1 MSTARVRRYPGSRP
15 SQTPRASA
23 EPARRHSFMTTAAA
37 LPFKDE
43 SESKG
48 DRAMAV
54 PARRIK
60 DSFAA
65 TDPRC
70 D

>member
-1 MSTARVRRYPGSRP
+1 MTAG
-15 SQTPRASA
+15 
-23 EPARRHSFMTTAAA
+23 AA

-54 PARRIK
+54 TARRIK

>member
-1 MSTARVRRYPGSRP
+1 MSTARVVAIPIRGRRRLHGLVRN
-15 SQTPRASA
+15 
-23 EPARRHSFMTTAAA
+23 SFMTTAAA